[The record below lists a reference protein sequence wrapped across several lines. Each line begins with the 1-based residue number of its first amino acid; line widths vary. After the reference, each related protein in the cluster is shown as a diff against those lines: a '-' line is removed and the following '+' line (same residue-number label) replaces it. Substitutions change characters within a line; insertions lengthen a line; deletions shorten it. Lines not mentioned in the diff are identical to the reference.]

1 MVKWVGTH
9 QGSREAT
16 PSDGGSERQ
25 TEEQNI
31 RQAKICM
38 SNTDWDYLVQ
48 VGVSHSV
55 TSDCNPVDCSLRGSS
70 VHRILQER
78 TLEWVVL
85 SSSRVSSQ
93 PRDQTRIP

>member
-16 PSDGGSERQ
+16 PLDGGSERQ

-31 RQAKICM
+31 RQAKTLM

-48 VGVSHSV
+48 VGLSRSV
-55 TSDCNPVDCSLRGSS
+55 ISDC
-70 VHRILQER
+70 LQSCG
-78 TLEWVVL
+78 L
-85 SSSRVSSQ
+85 
-93 PRDQTRIP
+93 